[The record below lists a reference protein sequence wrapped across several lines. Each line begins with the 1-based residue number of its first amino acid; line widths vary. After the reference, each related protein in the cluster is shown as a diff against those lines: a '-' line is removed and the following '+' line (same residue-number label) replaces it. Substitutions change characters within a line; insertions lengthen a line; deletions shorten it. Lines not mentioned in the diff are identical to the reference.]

1 MPRTPPPLGTVIAE
15 REYKL
20 VRAGQRG
27 KRVVVRFGAPVPDPS
42 APGTDWMCPYA
53 LVVSGKAQVRAVFG
67 VDSLQALELAL
78 RLVPTLLAVLAR
90 DEGGE
95 LHSFGVKDTSLP
107 RTGRTADGRAGP
119 DGPGPRGGRGA

>member
-1 MPRTPPPLGTVIAE
+1 MTRTPPPLGTVIAE
-15 REYKL
+15 REYRL

-27 KRVVVRFGAPVPDPS
+27 KRVVVRFGSPVPDPS

-107 RTGRTADGRAGP
+107 RLPKRRP
-119 DGPGPRGGRGA
+119 RRPGAAA